1 MWASQPR
8 RKGHCGKE
16 RYMSVANRAESLRE
30 VDLFSDCSRKE
41 LQHIARKAEQVDFTA
56 GDNIVEEGSGG
67 AMAGYAFVIVH
78 GTAVVRRN
86 GRKVAEIG
94 PGESIGEMA
103 LFDDGPRTASVVAAT
118 DMETI
123 MLSRRELK
131 GIIDS
136 TPSVA
141 HKLLSELAGRLRKAN
156 RKLYG

>member
-1 MWASQPR
+1 MT
-8 RKGHCGKE
+8 
-16 RYMSVANRAESLRE
+16 VANRVESLRE
-30 VDLFSDCSRKE
+30 IDLFSDCSRKE
-41 LQHIARKAEQVDFTA
+41 LQHIARAAEQVDFTA
-56 GDNIVEEGSGG
+56 GDNIVEEGGGGSG
-67 AMAGYAFVIVH
+67 AAYAFVIVS

-103 LFDDGPRTASVVAAT
+103 LFDDGPRTASVVAST

-123 MLSRRELK
+123 MLSRRALK
-131 GIIDS
+131 GIIDK

-141 HKLLSELAGRLRKAN
+141 HKLLSELASRLRKAN

>member
-1 MWASQPR
+1 
-8 RKGHCGKE
+8 
-16 RYMSVANRAESLRE
+16 MSVANRVESLRE
-30 VDLFSDCSRKE
+30 IDLFSDCSKKE
-41 LQHIARKAEQVDFTA
+41 LQHIARAAEQVNFTA
-56 GDNIVEEGSGG
+56 GDNVVEEGSGG
-67 AMAGYAFVIVH
+67 TGASYAYVIVS

-86 GRKVAEIG
+86 GRKVAELR
-94 PGESIGEMA
+94 PSDTVGEMA

-123 MLSRRELK
+123 MLSRRALK

>member
-1 MWASQPR
+1 
-8 RKGHCGKE
+8 
-16 RYMSVANRAESLRE
+16 MSVANRAESLRE
-30 VDLFSDCSRKE
+30 VDLFSDCSKKE

-118 DMETI
+118 DMEAI

>member
-1 MWASQPR
+1 
-8 RKGHCGKE
+8 
-16 RYMSVANRAESLRE
+16 MSVVNRAESLRE
-30 VDLFSDCSRKE
+30 IDLFSDCNKKE
-41 LQHIARKAEQVDFTA
+41 LQNIARAAEQVDFAA

-67 AMAGYAFVIVH
+67 ATAGYAYVICS

-118 DMETI
+118 DMETVQ
-123 MLSRRELK
+123 LSRRALK
-131 GIIDS
+131 GIIDK

-141 HKLLSELAGRLRKAN
+141 HKLLSELAARLRKSN